1 MVLPIQRDRPALE
14 APGYSV
20 IRRATRRLRAR
31 FASRAQ
37 TRSHYAIRLSDAA
50 THFESSIGDIAYCS
64 GSGART
70 ARLEP
75 GECDGRRC
83 EAGGRAVH
91 VRAPGRLLRTQRMYS
106 QFL

>member
-37 TRSHYAIRLSDAA
+37 TRSHYVIRLSDAA
-50 THFESSIGDIAYCS
+50 TKFESAIGDIAYCS
-64 GSGART
+64 G
-70 ARLEP
+70 
-75 GECDGRRC
+75 
-83 EAGGRAVH
+83 EAGGLVTVRESDALWQRDSLIRRGIPIRRR
-91 VRAPGRLLRTQRMYS
+91 VRAAARLTM
-106 QFL
+106 